1 MEVISRRY
9 IMIRRILVA
18 LIMLTSALIPAPA
31 KALVGLDS
39 RPYFEWCTGATDLDC
54 FESITFKYDSKE
66 VTYSQPGQKFG
77 NSEVERTNIGYIWS
91 PSGFIGA
98 DGGNDLRLEAS
109 YMSGNLNVNVG
120 GTKVKLM
127 SPLPA
132 ACKVDPSL
140 PCGLVGQLP
149 SDLWISVTLRSS
161 EEKFSPGF
169 ATANMFDPNVKVE
182 AIAAGNRFTF
192 SGYPMRIMGYLN
204 LPGSTTEAQVSAPSG
219 DYVNQIW
226 AMNYLSAD
234 RDPSLKKCLA
244 TGSMILYTNAE
255 KSNLPFW
262 NSQDSTVEMRTQS
275 SHFEPDGVTP
285 FKGVYFARISDGMVK
300 CLWSVN
306 PGEATGQTEVT
317 VVYEDGQKSLGTF
330 SVTRKDGWL
339 YVNGA
344 NFTYSSP
351 TIKLKIKKAIALKSI
366 TCVKG
371 KITKKVSAAKP
382 KCPAGY
388 KQK

>member
-1 MEVISRRY
+1 
-9 IMIRRILVA
+9 MIRRTLTALV
-18 LIMLTSALIPAPA
+18 LIGNVLIPTPA
-31 KALVGLDS
+31 QALVGLDS
-39 RPYFEWCTGATDLDC
+39 RPYFEWCASAADLDC
-54 FESITFKYDSKE
+54 FESITFKYDGKE
-66 VTYSQPGQKFG
+66 ITYSEPGQIFG
-77 NSEVERTNIGYIWS
+77 NSEAKKTNIGYIWS
-91 PSGFIGA
+91 PPGFIGA

-109 YMSGNLNVNVG
+109 YMNGNLHLNVG

-127 SPLPA
+127 DPLPA
-132 ACKVDPSL
+132 ACKKDSSL

-149 SDLWISVTLRSS
+149 SGLWISVTLRSS
-161 EEKFSPGF
+161 EEKLSPGF
-169 ATANMFDPNVKVE
+169 AIANMFDPGVKNEV
-182 AIAAGNRFTF
+182 ITGGSRFTF

-204 LPGSTTEAQVSAPSG
+204 LPGSTTEDQISAPSG

-244 TGSMILYTNAE
+244 NGSMILYTNAE
-255 KSNLPFW
+255 KSNLPSW
-262 NSQDSTVEMRTQS
+262 NPQESTVEMRTQS

-300 CLWSVN
+300 CLWNVN
-306 PGEATGQTEVT
+306 PSEAAGQTEVS
-317 VVYEDGQKSLGTF
+317 VVYDDGQKSLGTF

-351 TIKLKIKKAIALKSI
+351 TIKLKIKKAAPLKSI
-366 TCVKG
+366 SCVKG
-371 KITKKVSAAKP
+371 KLTKKVTAVQP
-382 KCPAGY
+382 KCPSGY

>member
-1 MEVISRRY
+1 
-9 IMIRRILVA
+9 MIRRTLTALV
-18 LIMLTSALIPAPA
+18 LIGNVLIPPPA
-31 KALVGLDS
+31 QALVGLDS
-39 RPYFEWCTGATDLDC
+39 RPYFEWCASAADLDC
-54 FESITFKYDSKE
+54 FESITFKYDGKE
-66 VTYSQPGQKFG
+66 ITYSDPGQIFG
-77 NSEVERTNIGYIWS
+77 NSEAKKTNIGYIWS
-91 PSGFIGA
+91 PPGFIGA

-109 YMSGNLNVNVG
+109 YMNGNLHLNVG

-127 SPLPA
+127 DPLPA
-132 ACKVDPSL
+132 ACKKDSSL

-149 SDLWISVTLRSS
+149 SGLWISVTLRSS
-161 EEKFSPGF
+161 EEKLSPGF
-169 ATANMFDPNVKVE
+169 AIANMFDPGVKNEV
-182 AIAAGNRFTF
+182 ITGGSRFTF

-204 LPGSTTEAQVSAPSG
+204 LPGSTTEDQILAPSG

-226 AMNYLSAD
+226 AINYLSAD

-244 TGSMILYTNAE
+244 NGSMILYTNAE
-255 KSNLPFW
+255 KSNLPSW
-262 NSQDSTVEMRTQS
+262 NQQESTVEMRTQS

-300 CLWSVN
+300 CLWNVN
-306 PGEATGQTEVT
+306 PSEAAGQTEVS
-317 VVYEDGQKSLGTF
+317 VVYDDGQKSLGTF

-351 TIKLKIKKAIALKSI
+351 TIKLKIKKAAPLKSI
-366 TCVKG
+366 SCVKG
-371 KITKKVSAAKP
+371 KLTKKVTAVQP
-382 KCPAGY
+382 KCPSGY